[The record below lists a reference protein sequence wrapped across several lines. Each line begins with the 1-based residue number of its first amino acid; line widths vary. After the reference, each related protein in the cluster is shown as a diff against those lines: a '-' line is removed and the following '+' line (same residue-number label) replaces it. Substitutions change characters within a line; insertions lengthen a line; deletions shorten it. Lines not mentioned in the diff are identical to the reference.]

1 MKDSKQVISEAN
13 MGKKTFSLIGI
24 VDDDESVRESLSSLM
39 RSVGY
44 KTAIFSSS
52 EAFLDS
58 DRVSEPDCLVL
69 DVRMPGLSGL
79 ELQGH
84 LHDMK
89 CPTPIIFVT
98 AHADDQVRARALQ
111 QGATAVLGKPFSDED
126 LLGIIH
132 SAIEVH
138 EASATQIH

>member
-1 MKDSKQVISEAN
+1 
-13 MGKKTFSLIGI
+13 
-24 VDDDESVRESLSSLM
+24 
-39 RSVGY
+39 
-44 KTAIFSSS
+44 
-52 EAFLDS
+52 
-58 DRVSEPDCLVL
+58 
-69 DVRMPGLSGL
+69 MPGLSGL

-126 LLGIIH
+126 LLEIIH
-132 SAIEVH
+132 SATEVH
-138 EASATQIH
+138 GASTTQVH

>member
-24 VDDDESVRESLSSLM
+24 VDDDESVRDSLSSLM

-58 DRVSEPDCLVL
+58 GRLSEPDCLVL

-79 ELQGH
+79 DLQSE

-89 CPTPIIFVT
+89 CLAPIIFVT
-98 AHADDQVRARALQ
+98 AHADDPVRARAIQ

-138 EASATQIH
+138 EASANQIQ